1 MARVSSMS
9 APMNPP
15 IYKQITRHR
24 LENPSLLS
32 LAMIEVQS
40 GQYLGV
46 DDIVHLQ
53 NYYGR
58 VV

>member
-1 MARVSSMS
+1 
-9 APMNPP
+9 
-15 IYKQITRHR
+15 
-24 LENPSLLS
+24 
-32 LAMIEVQS
+32 MIEVQS

>member
-1 MARVSSMS
+1 MS

>member
-1 MARVSSMS
+1 
-9 APMNPP
+9 
-15 IYKQITRHR
+15 
-24 LENPSLLS
+24 
-32 LAMIEVQS
+32 MIEVQS
-40 GQYLGV
+40 GQDLGV